1 MKKGLATAL
10 ITGAVALSGFGFEGS
25 VLTQVIYQATAY
37 TLPAGVWELKGLSS
51 LLPLGLPWVSV
62 SYGLT
67 ESLEVGT
74 GLTADLMGL
83 PNLGAKIAL
92 GETDT
97 IALAFLPDIAFSVSD
112 GRLYFGSGVALSS
125 AMESLGVH
133 AGTYV
138 QVLPE
143 FSISPY
149 AGADY
154 NLMPNTKLL
163 AELNFLPLRARLGL
177 LLRALNSLDL
187 RGWASFFP
195 FSLGAN
201 LSLRF

>member
-1 MKKGLATAL
+1 MKKCM
-10 ITGAVALSGFGFEGS
+10 VALLVFGVVCLGQGFEGPM
-25 VLTQVIYQATAY
+25 LTQVIYQATAY
-37 TLPAGVWELKGLSS
+37 TLPAGVWELEGMFGLPVIGLS
-51 LLPLGLPWVSV
+51 WVSV

-92 GETDT
+92 DETDT
-97 IALAFLPDIAFSVSD
+97 IALAFLTDIAFSVSD
-112 GRLYFGSGVALSS
+112 GRLHFGSGVALSS
-125 AMESLGVH
+125 VMESLGVY
-133 AGTYV
+133 AGTYM

-149 AGADY
+149 AAADY
-154 NLMPNTKLL
+154 DLMSNAKLL
-163 AELNFLPLRARLGL
+163 AELNFLPFRARLGL

-195 FSLGAN
+195 FSLGAS

>member
-1 MKKGLATAL
+1 MKKCM
-10 ITGAVALSGFGFEGS
+10 VALLVFGVVCLGQGFEGP

-74 GLTADLMGL
+74 GLTANLIGL

-97 IALAFLPDIAFSVSD
+97 VALAFLTDIAFSVSD
-112 GRLYFGSGVALSS
+112 GRLYFGSGAIVSS
-125 AMESLGVH
+125 VMESFGVH
-133 AGTYV
+133 AGSYF

-143 FSISPY
+143 FSVSPY
-149 AGADY
+149 AAVDY
-154 NLMPNTKLL
+154 DFMPNTKLL
-163 AELNFLPLRARLGL
+163 AELNFLPFRARLGL

-195 FSLGAN
+195 FSLGAS